1 MKQINAANRMPK
13 GIFITIMSIISIC
26 NIYAKNED
34 TPNLD
39 FSFGNFSNWE
49 RYYAYFGPINFDDVN
64 SSNVYSNQHRQDYYN
79 TPVPESDQVWT
90 LKNGDGDSW
99 RYSSRNDGSY
109 VEMHGDFSI
118 VRTRV
123 KDQNMNK
130 ANCNCVLM
138 TLPPDF
144 NSAAII
150 GCPKDEENLY
160 NYSRPNLWKERA
172 VADKLT
178 YRFRVTPK
186 STLLKLCYASVLFE
200 PRNDRA
206 AHFGDEH
213 PLMCLSVTA
222 NNGTQTRVLPC
233 GEYCGNASSN
243 DGTLRNIKYGVKD
256 PECPNQENCQYTT
269 YSSNNL
275 TYKQWTTNIYDLR
288 DFIGYEIVIEG
299 YVHDCLLELYV
310 CNNCGTC
317 YPYYDGVTT
326 NANGITKIR
335 SCSYCGRTN
344 QTATKHVMA
353 GGHWSYGYLT
363 GETMELRIDVDNCP
377 DQDKV
382 KITVPGGFGKG
393 NYYWHTSD
401 GVTLVDVN
409 GSGVPYDDSVAYVNR
424 AEIQDVDYICTIKG
438 SNEECSDIS
447 IATRIAKEPIVMDF
461 IPSNACFNN
470 VIFTDKTHITE
481 ILQDGEMIEP
491 DTITSWTWTYTDNH
505 GISGTLTS
513 YTKEDVEANPTLKN
527 PEGTFEWTTANQG
540 KYKMTLTVT
549 TAKGCTMSYEKDFK
563 VQPHPTLQLDGITN
577 ICEGETSVLQV
588 TNYNAPNNR
597 YVWKKC
603 TSINN
608 NDECIGESIVQDS
621 IESTNSAFFSI
632 LGNEGNVGTYRVEI
646 IREEDL
652 MEGNVK
658 IGSTQCTYHKNFVVS
673 TKPVPSINFT
683 EYSLNGNQ
691 KYKDICKGE
700 TTNLII
706 EEINTHI
713 LTENDITWSNTEKGF
728 GIGVGPTDTTL
739 YIVTANGN
747 GCRTMDSIWVNVKPL
762 PKLNIEGPS
771 ALCQN
776 GSATWE
782 AQGLTSATEKQ
793 SYEWSQGSTQLGKS
807 ESITVSNTQTGFYT
821 YTLKGTNDL
830 GCTDSTQK
838 QLIVRANPEPNVP
851 TVAPICEGQNVVIN
865 VYNVDS
871 CQWNDGPMLKVPSE
885 SSVSEV
891 PQSSS
896 YKLTSYIYYTDTF
909 CVNVRNIPLTIN
921 KNPEIKI
928 EGDSGVCKGFPITL
942 VASDTAT
949 YPNGKPAEN
958 SYAYSWNDANTTKQA
973 TLTTTPVAST
983 SYTITMSNGTC
994 SVSAT
999 RPVEVYNKP
1008 EFVVT
1013 PLKARVCPGERDT
1026 FIAEE
1031 GLVDYKWFIIE
1042 NNNDTTF
1049 LVPSQGMPKNQLD
1062 LIINKD
1068 IKVYARGTDA
1078 NGCTNDEY
1086 AQVTVKAKPVL
1097 GEIGND
1103 HVCEGSQ
1110 ITIAPTGADQGT
1122 YWWTYQ
1128 YKDSLQIDTVKGL
1141 EGDALIHAPNCN
1153 GCGQVTYY
1161 VHGTKDGCEAD
1172 TFKTV
1177 TINPQPKVIITGD
1190 SICKGEQTTLTASCS
1205 ININSWSWTGMNK
1218 TGNSI
1223 TVSPITNQTYYVV
1236 ATAAA
1241 GGCPGNAEFT
1251 VVVYDRPTITIEG
1264 GNAICAGKET
1274 SLSASGASK
1283 YTWTLDKASIDTTY
1297 GGEENSTIMAKL
1309 AETTLFTV
1317 AGYNEHNCYAI
1328 KTKAVLVNPYPEI
1341 RTDAKPI
1348 CQGDRVDISASG
1360 AATYKWYSATGG
1372 HSQDSIGVGTRH
1384 TKEVADNAT
1393 NYTVYVIGTENN
1405 CSTEKKIEIDIKP
1418 KPEIEITGKHIYCQ
1432 GETIELTASFDDDS
1446 LYQWSNGDTEKTLQ
1460 TAANSSITELKM
1472 IGTDKYGCSNEV
1484 SYPINVIALPAVS
1497 IRVPA
1502 STDICIG
1509 DSVELTAE
1517 NAGTYQWYTTS
1528 LSNENK
1534 YVGDETCPTGACNT
1548 IKPVINA
1555 TTKFIAEGIQETTK
1569 EYTNGTETA
1578 RCKASAEITI
1588 TARPK
1593 PVVTLADVNPV
1604 CINTSTNLTASNTEA
1619 SAIIDSWEW
1628 YKNDNL
1634 ITGEDKSYINTGN
1647 LSDNITTFK
1656 AVAVSNY
1663 GCRGY
1668 QEKNVTIYPLHTVEI
1683 DGNNYVC
1690 ENKTIQLTAT
1700 VRNADGNDVTS
1711 NARIFTWVPQGGSN
1725 AVTPEMTLAN
1735 TTIFE
1740 LTVTDPNGCQIQAT
1754 PKNVNW
1760 IPLPRI
1766 RIEQNPED
1774 VCAGR
1779 NEVTLTA
1786 SPTNKEA
1793 NGMNADGWKWLRDN
1807 NATAESTIANNITLS
1822 NLTGTTTFK
1831 VTGTD
1836 TFGCVSEP
1844 EIHVIEINDA
1854 PDLTITG
1861 VKNAC
1866 LNDFIELSV
1875 SSSKNADI
1883 YWIDTE
1889 CGNNGNQ
1896 KATDIRR
1903 VKLEVEKAYK
1913 FKASITVDGCTTID
1927 SLIVNVHPNP
1937 SVTVASKNG
1946 KDYVCRGGSLE
1957 LAATATPANVTYSWN
1972 MSSSQ
1977 TNEAMVWPTSNPT
1990 QCIVTVTD
1998 GNSCTATDFI
2008 NVRIVE
2014 NPILYINEK
2023 TAGDTTIC
2031 KGQNLTLT
2039 ATGLET
2045 GNTNYTWTPN
2055 GTGASF
2061 QTESIQT
2068 EKIYTVEGTDNNGC
2082 KGSAKY
2088 TIKTKPYPTFDAPN
2102 VTSCPGDIS
2111 TVKATANGDVNADYY
2126 TWTWTDGNNQTA
2138 HATGSNYSEILEHTR
2153 TYSVTAT
2160 KNGCTTDAKVVT
2172 ATVHTRPT
2180 ASISAT
2186 DHVVTDGKIIMCYK
2200 ESDKLTAAG
2209 SGNYNYAWLNGN
2221 GLTSDGA
2228 IANIT
2233 PTSVGTHEYNVT
2245 ITDNITR
2252 CTNTEKITA
2261 VVNEI
2266 PNVILDGSKSI
2277 CYNDEAT
2284 VTATGA
2290 ESYVWTIGNNTVT
2303 QQDDHQY
2310 VGRLKETTTFSV
2322 VGASAN
2328 GCNSLPTPYK
2338 VEVKD
2343 RLNIDWGTPTVCEGE
2358 DKTITVS
2365 NATSIK
2371 WKTDNETTGSTRTL
2385 ENIHAT
2391 NDVYAEYPITAYYNG
2406 CSIDTIIR
2414 IQVNSKPVIT
2424 FDASNAGTAT
2434 GNLNESKICINDKI
2448 ELHASASESTIKW
2461 NTGSVEPTGVKESPI
2476 TTSTYTATA
2485 TNGTTGCQSTASYK
2499 IIVNP
2504 RPVIKINNELA
2515 GESRKCE
2522 DDPISLVATGLNAT
2536 TGYTWSKSDNKE
2548 DYTPLTPTTSNT
2560 YSTTATRNVYYK
2572 VTGTDENGCSA
2583 NATYDIIVN
2592 KKPNIAPQFSEVCAG
2607 ANNTISLNERTPNTQ
2622 YSWSWAN
2629 ASNPTQHIG
2638 SLSNATSVTHNFS
2651 ENRIYTINAKSNANC
2666 LAETTFTIPV
2676 KPLPRFTVTPDQTI
2690 CHGRSV
2696 TLEAEP
2702 IGQASYSYEWKKKD
2716 VILNANGSRSITDST
2731 ETTTLYTVNVTDGNG
2746 CSKDASVTVTVNP
2759 LPNVNIIQEG
2769 AACVGNTVKLKP
2781 TIINESTSDNYTFTW
2796 YDQPETNGQR
2806 PSIGTNDY
2814 SMEITYSTAPTT
2826 TLYLTAV
2833 NKATQCPKEITKS
2846 INKTNKPEIEALGDL
2861 VRCNNNIEGT
2871 IRLSGAEQYKWTSEG
2886 DKEGS
2891 SLTEVL
2897 TENKTYSIHAT
2908 SGACYTDT
2916 TIPVIVNPLPTV
2928 AIKGDKGNYNDTTIC
2943 LHSNATLT
2951 AETNSQNPT
2960 YSWNTNEETQNIK
2973 VTAETKNAQTYT
2985 VTVTDESTHCKNKGS
3000 FVVNVHPQSNV
3011 QIEGLSEICTNDKIV
3026 LTANAN
3032 YQSYQWA
3039 YINAVSDTT
3048 SIANGNG
3055 KSLTYDLNDT
3065 TTFILNVVDQNGC
3078 KNNASKIVNAK
3089 PLPFIAYNTPIVC
3102 LGKKPVIS
3110 VDRSRSVADYYEW
3123 PDNSQ
3128 NNTSW
3133 TSPDALTNEREFTFK
3148 AYLNGC
3154 PSKDSTIKIAP
3165 KALPN
3170 IVLKD
3175 SVGNTLEN
3183 NGNSEVCLNNN
3194 KFVIEAEDNKTNTTK
3209 WSWNIDQNEGNRR
3222 EVHPTV
3228 QTTYQITAEND
3239 NHCTSSTS
3247 YTVKVNTPTPIIIT
3261 GVNKICENGS
3271 TTLTAEGGSSYSW
3284 SFTPSIDAS
3293 NLIYSADASSVTINN
3308 CKETF
3313 VATVKGKDNKSCS
3326 SESEGYT
3333 VIVNKNPTLTITP
3346 GLDGRKV
3353 CVQSPLKLSATGGTN
3368 VSIQWEN
3375 GEAGHLD
3382 YTYIPT
3388 ESEIGS
3394 KKIKVTGTSTDNCT
3408 TVDSIYV
3415 TVNAL
3420 PVINITG
3427 ADICQGKD
3435 TTLTAGSNE
3444 TVTFHWLGYNEQENP
3459 ITVNKQ
3465 GRYTVEATNNNG
3477 CKNTASYDVTAY
3489 SLPSVSIVRRGI
3501 DFTDDKTV
3509 CEGSTLQLEAI
3520 GSGST
3525 YEWYNGN
3532 TRLNST
3538 GDSGQFI
3545 SPIITNDQIFTVIAK
3560 ESHRTGATILTC
3572 QSTET
3577 YEAKKA
3583 IVPSFTI
3590 TADNVCKGKSSRA
3603 TITNPNA
3610 SGITYVWS
3618 WNDDTQN
3625 GGTYHE
3631 EPSLNERTEYTVVG
3645 TLGHCTATKTGYAD
3659 IWNLPSLSIISTNP
3673 VGTEMCLTGSETKEL
3688 SVTATAT
3695 NGNGTITDISWS
3707 SNRDARSIGTPQNVP
3722 TGSSSSST
3730 VVISPTQ
3737 TGKRTY
3743 TVSAQDNNQ
3752 CKNSANIEINVND
3765 IPSITILGDRNVCP
3779 NTTASLTVQG
3789 TYSVKWYKN
3798 DGITPIKEINDG
3810 SAFTPTITKDTSF
3823 VVEIN
3828 DGTCSNKQSVDI
3840 TTKKT
3845 PTIQFKGESSVCIG
3859 STAEITLV
3867 GNSGGKNY
3875 LKQENGA
3882 YSTTSQTSL
3891 SLTPKVIG
3899 ETTYNIR
3906 LVSAEGCETD
3916 TSIKITAK
3924 ALPEIKINNQKNGSS
3939 EICFKDPT
3947 TLTASGAGDNGS
3959 YVWNNRTTSSEN
3971 EVVPLTTTTYYVVGT
3986 NATTQCK
3993 DTAWHTVNV
4002 KDLPKVEIAS
4012 KEKVC
4017 VDSTVTLSIKDYK
4030 SEYTYTWSNESWAN
4044 DKTGE
4049 SVTATIANGANK
4061 FVVICDDNSSLHC
4074 KGKAEKTITSKPN
4087 PEIEITGNNQVC
4099 QNDYVTL
4106 TASSSL
4112 PSSTYLWEEGNDS
4125 ISVLSSITQKVDKAH
4140 TYHVTVEKNGCT
4152 KTESVT
4158 TRFFNLP
4165 DVKADITNDV
4175 NDDNVICVKSQAE
4188 LSATVTSGTA
4198 PYTYLWK
4205 SNYIDSENKDK
4216 KNPITMEL
4224 TNANVSY
4231 DFIVEVT
4238 DDKLCKGVDTVT
4250 VSIRPNPTIRI
4261 NGDLNACD
4269 GQEAT
4274 IWASG
4279 AGANGT
4285 YKWSTN
4291 DITDTIHPVITADAT
4306 FTVTGTDNYLCKG
4319 TSKEYTIYKKPNPTL
4334 YFSGKREVCFNSSTA
4349 ITVSGAGADGNN
4361 YTWTNKSG
4369 DSAFEETNGTFQP
4382 LSPTTT
4388 SEYNIHAT
4396 MNGCSTDSVITI
4408 TVNELPEIKI
4418 IGVKDNTTY
4427 NNGVAYICIDESIQL
4442 QESQN
4447 DDWNYLW
4454 STNKT
4459 DNSIEVAPSASTTY
4473 SLRVTDKHT
4482 QCSTTDSFTVNVK
4495 ERPIV
4500 DLITSP
4506 AICKGDK
4513 VHIEAQAKNG
4523 YPTPNKYSWNGGS
4536 EEEDK
4541 IFEETLS
4548 DPSKVYQLTTQYT
4561 EDGITCTYT
4570 TETTIETK
4578 AKPDFSLSGTEDICT
4593 DDLITLEARAKDG
4606 TSVDYY
4612 LWPDNNENTLTR
4624 WSTGT
4629 SNLTGQSSV
4638 TYTVKGTNKYASGS
4652 EVLNCTHE
4660 ESVDITIHPRPELEI
4675 DGPAFICKNAS
4686 SELTVRDT
4694 AGNTIA
4700 NDDFRWST
4708 GETGTTITV
4717 PAPNETVTYS
4727 VTATLKYNDTEG
4739 CDATASFMIYG
4750 KDNPSFDIIGKR
4762 SYCDGTNASL
4772 SIAGTT
4778 NIKTIQWFDVVG
4790 TDSTL
4795 ISSGTSISPKVE
4807 RDMIIAVRVINT
4819 DDCVAE
4825 KSIPIT
4831 WIANPTLQIDR
4842 PDKVC
4847 EGATANIIAS
4857 GANSWSWD
4865 HTSKTVS
4872 TLNEIIN
4879 TSTVFTVHGTT
4890 NGCTTDST
4898 FTIGTY
4904 AMPEISITADKP
4916 IQNKQTEICYK
4927 ESITLTATGAE
4938 TYIWENMADGNNAT
4952 ITKSPSNDITYI
4964 VEGTDVNGCKNKES
4978 IKVVVN
4984 SLPEFTVP
4992 AITKVCEN
5000 LTTTIKASNQSLSYN
5015 WGDGYGTKNYEYT
5028 TPAVTDDVTYTVTA
5042 KNSKGCVSDPV
5053 SYQLI
5058 KKHNPDLV
5066 ISGENKICY
5075 NTSTTLSVSDNADQ
5089 FSSYQ
5094 TTYVW
5099 ENNNSNIGS
5108 TFTTKEITKK
5118 TTISVKGTKEGC
5130 STTKTWEIDTFNLPN
5145 ILINN
5150 GDEYAITCSNNSV
5163 TLEASNGVSYK
5174 WDNKPGESDN
5184 TYSVRPTVD
5193 GEVHTLWGKD
5203 RNGCVNTDDIKV
5215 NIQYR
5220 PNFRITGNNRVC
5232 NGSNVVLKV
5241 TPNDPNSNYK
5251 YRWTDKFGERIGK
5264 GAGTNKHAIRITSDT
5279 TVYVTATDQ
5288 TGLPCDTTIAFE
5300 IKVKNKPTITP
5311 VKVTDKVCKMGYATI
5326 VVGGDA
5332 DSYQWKYGS
5341 SIVSETNR
5349 LYHVINNDNNRFIVT
5364 ATKDGCTENDT
5375 FDVIGVPI
5383 PKVTL
5388 GNATICYGDKVELK
5402 ANEGLDSYQWD
5413 NITAQTAIVTSE
5425 MTNSLEVDPKI
5436 TTQYRVIGGQII
5448 DTDGNQCKDTAIAT
5462 VTVNPLPQI
5471 VLNNDKNACEEG
5483 TVEISTTDKSL
5494 VYSWENHGESY
5505 ESLFSHE
5512 YTMGN
5517 YPESSEFVIYA
5528 KTQEGC
5534 IDSST
5539 VSINTKPKPTL
5550 DIVFDS
5556 AVCYG
5561 KTATMSGLNPLVRY
5575 TWKSDEETLSTSSSY
5590 TTPTITDAVVNF
5602 NVTGIMDGC
5611 STDSLFSIKTRD
5623 LPTIKIEGSPSI
5635 TICRDNT
5642 IDLNVENPT
5651 KGWSYKWDNN
5661 AYTINDTIYHVYPI
5675 KETTY
5680 KLFGKD
5686 TFGCENKDEI
5696 IVSLQERPTFHIVGV
5711 EEICVNGE
5719 ATLQAD
5725 NDNLRYVWLN
5735 SKNDTIG
5742 KTVGNEALSIK
5753 ITQDTTLTVHGYT
5766 NDNLAC
5772 EESATHSIK
5781 ANSYPVISVVKAD
5794 KAVCYNTQAYIEVKT
5809 DIDATFLWDN
5819 NKTERYIQEIITKNK
5834 TKFHVKAI
5842 STDETHCTSDTTI
5855 TVNMYKLPVI
5865 ITKDT
5870 VICYGDTA
5878 RLLATSKSKDV
5889 TFRWYDA
5896 SENGEYFTTPTL
5908 TSPTTYTV
5916 KGTDKNGCVGE
5927 NKAIVSINSLPQFKL
5942 SSNSPI
5948 CRGDE
5953 VTIQADDNTLS
5964 YVWEDN
5970 KDGDYTSNSEYKHA
5984 VGQDTTFIVWA
5995 KDNNKCQSKKE
6006 ISVKVKEFPVLSLRM
6021 DIDTVCYGE
6030 SRTIYVTGANNGYV
6044 WSDGSTNNYLKLD
6057 NVTEKTEIYVEGTTN
6072 NCTSRID
6079 TAIKVWALPT
6089 IKIEDV
6095 SPICLYQS
6103 TELTATGGA
6112 SGNYKWSTGET
6123 TDRITVTPSK
6133 SGITTYSVNG
6143 TDIHGCKGND
6153 EIDVTVRALPKV
6165 SINGEEYIC
6174 RGQEVSL
6181 KTGFISKAT
6190 YEWHTN
6196 GEVIEGANTRILKTT
6211 IEDDAQTFWVVV
6223 KDAYSCVD
6231 SASYEVKAK
6240 DYPILSHK
6248 TNTGRDSVCYDGTI
6262 LIYVSGAE
6270 SYKWEDGSE
6279 DNSFAATLTKPTT
6292 FHVEG
6297 TTNGCTTPYTIT
6309 IDTLQLPI
6317 FTITAKDA
6325 ICLNDSVEL
6334 IAGGNLVEGRI
6345 GTLDYKWRHNG
6356 ETTPSITESPLTTK
6370 TYNVTGTDEY
6380 GCKSIAEHTVTVNQ
6394 LPTDLKINGQNAICK
6409 NEEVTLTASS
6419 ATAVR
6424 YDWITDENGSDT
6436 IWYDTDEIKAV
6447 IESDTTFFV
6456 VATDHN
6462 ACQFTT
6468 KYDVTKIDHPT
6479 LDYTYKEEVC
6489 YGSKSTISVKGAT
6502 SYVWD
6507 NDNSTKNYRTDVIT
6521 QDTVFTVVGT
6531 SNGCKTT
6538 LDLPIKVL
6546 SLPTISIE
6554 TFNADDNT
6562 SSSEI
6567 CKGQGRI
6574 KLNAKGGIS
6583 GKYTWSTKEK
6593 KDHIIV
6599 SPSNTTVYS
6608 VVGEDKYGCQ
6618 NSADTVI
6625 TVHPL
6630 PIVTIEGINES
6641 CEKDTFELVA
6651 KSTDDFEITKYEW
6664 TGYDDFKDKDTLK
6677 AYVTSN
6683 QTFYVKVTDKH
6694 NCYNSASHNVD
6705 SKAYPKLILD
6715 APSYVCYGN
6724 SAIVSVKGASTYKW
6738 VSDKEIT
6745 QRSFVDV
6752 PEKDTTYIVQGTT
6765 NGCTS
6770 TDSISVNVKELPEI
6784 KIESENNISSICLND
6799 SIILKGQGGISY
6811 TWNTGATNNQI
6822 VVHPLVDT
6830 KYTVTGKDNF
6840 GCTNNAE
6847 FTVRINALPNFE
6859 IKGQELVCEGD
6870 VDTLWIEGDPA
6881 TYTWV
6886 SHADVITDTLKHAID
6901 KDQLFKVK
6909 AVNENNCISFQTK
6922 TVKMKKYPT
6931 ININAPTAV
6940 CDGTTA
6946 TLTATG
6952 AATYKWDDDRTD
6964 NSITDT
6970 ITETKT
6976 YTVYGTTNGCT
6987 SQASTTVKKW
6997 DLPNVQI
7004 SGANDEICFGQTTY
7018 MQASGAT
7025 SYIWSNGSTQTG
7037 ISVSPTTTTEYYLI
7051 GKSANNCESRDTFT
7065 ITVNPLPVVTIQGNA
7080 AICEGK
7086 STELIAQ
7093 GAKTYVWSPTT
7104 ETTDTIRPI
7113 ISSTQIFT
7121 VIGTDEN
7128 GCSSSATKQIKK
7140 KDNPKLTYNA
7150 PSTICK
7156 GKMTSIIVL
7165 GANGYKWETG
7175 ETGNTINVI
7184 PDEPTTYKVI
7194 GNTDGCLD
7202 SLFISINIWELPD
7215 VSISGTDKICINQ
7228 PVTLTAQGAN
7238 SYIWSTGLQTDVLT
7252 TTPLS
7257 TTTYSVTGTDVNG
7270 CENTVKH
7277 TVTVNPLPDFNI
7289 EGDNAVCEGMQANLT
7304 AVSNTGES
7312 YDYIWTWSENGESRS
7327 INDNTVSADIYKNT
7341 TFTVEAKDQNL
7352 CTNSITKTIYSKA
7365 YPTISFAAPTDV
7377 CQGEGINITAF
7388 GANEYEWSTG
7398 STTSQMSDIQQTAGI
7413 VTYNVKGTT
7422 NDCSTDASISVNI
7435 KERPQ
7440 VFIDG
7445 ETVICSGESVSLKA
7459 YGAKYYEWSNGISQE
7474 SIEAFPTIDAKYTV
7488 KGTNEIGCSDTTSII
7503 VTVNQKPAFDIISD
7517 DEICVDHDL
7526 TMIASGDAKTYY
7538 WGYGDKNYDDNISFN
7553 NSEVIVPISRP
7564 TYIFVKGVDNNGC
7577 VNEKFK
7583 QIKTIAPPSIFY
7595 TGETDVCLG
7604 SNVHLVAQ
7612 GGDSYI
7618 WTLNNKNIAGSTL
7631 TFEPKGNTSLSLTG
7645 TLGMCTST
7653 INIEVTT
7660 KDVPELEII
7669 GKTSICKGES
7679 TTLMASGA
7687 ASYIWNNGETSR
7699 SITNILKNSTTFTVV
7714 GTGYNGCSS
7723 VKSTTVKVNP
7733 LPNVRLHLDY
7743 KKGCPEVGT
7752 DIKLSA
7758 TGAENYIWHCT
7769 PKDNQIEKMQG
7780 KNVEATIFDDI
7791 SISVI
7796 GTDDIGCTGFDTIQ
7810 IKAEEFKPTL
7820 YQVTPRVIEDK
7831 NPVISMDGQYPET
7844 SNWSWDPGDG
7854 SQEIYGRNVVYRYP
7868 ETYGDSFLVK
7878 VAAVDKDGCTYRGE
7892 TTVYVWKDFWAPNA
7906 FTPNGDDLNSTF
7918 RFVGTEFITSMHF
7931 IIYNRLGTIV
7941 FEGNSK
7947 LDEWDGYDLN
7957 GNKCPEGVYGYV
7969 VTYKSDFLSIHKSG
7983 EKKGS
7988 VTLIR

>member
-1 MKQINAANRMPK
+1 MKQINAANRIPK

-49 RYYAYFGPINFDDVN
+49 RYYAYFGPIDFADFN
-64 SSNVYSNQHRQDYYN
+64 SSNVYANQIYKSKID
-79 TPVPESDQVWT
+79 ESEQVWT
-90 LKNGDGDSW
+90 LKNGDGDSQMW
-99 RYSSRNDGSY
+99 ESRTGYGRHEVHGTFSVVRARGNDES
-109 VEMHGDFSI
+109 M
-118 VRTRV
+118 RNCTRAL
-123 KDQNMNK
+123 KN
-130 ANCNCVLM
+130 
-138 TLPPDF
+138 LPDDF

-150 GCPKDEENLY
+150 GWPGGKEGDTEILY
-160 NYSRPNLWKERA
+160 DYNSSNGWKRRA
-172 VADKLT
+172 MAEKLL
-178 YRFRVTPK
+178 YRFRVTEK
-186 STLLKLCYASVLFE
+186 STLLKVCYASVLFE
-200 PRNDRA
+200 PNTFA
-206 AHFGDEH
+206 GAHFGDEH
-213 PLMCLSVTA
+213 PIMCLNVTA

-243 DGTLRNIKYGVKD
+243 DNTLVSLKK
-256 PECPNQENCQYTT
+256 TT
-269 YSSNNL
+269 DGGCYNTADNNNL
-275 TYKQWTTNIYDLR
+275 TYKPWTTNIYDLR
-288 DFIGYEIVIEG
+288 DFIGYEVIIEG
-299 YVHDCLLELYV
+299 YIHDCLLENYV
-310 CNNCGTC
+310 CNNCGYC
-317 YPYYDGVTT
+317 HPYSSDIRTGSNGVMQV
-326 NANGITKIR
+326 R
-335 SCSYCGRTN
+335 CRHCRTWRD
-344 QTATKHVMA
+344 ATKRVMA
-353 GGHWSYGYLT
+353 GGHVSYGYLT

-377 DQDKV
+377 ERNRV
-382 KITVPGGFGKG
+382 KITVPEGFGEG

-401 GVTLVDVN
+401 GVTLLDEN
-409 GSGVPYDDSVAYVNR
+409 RQPYTNHVAYVNR

-513 YTKEDVEANPTLKN
+513 YTKEEVEANPTLKN

-632 LGNEGNVGTYRVEI
+632 LGNEANKGTYRVEI

-838 QLIVRANPEPNVP
+838 QLIVRANPTP
-851 TVAPICEGQNVVIN
+851 TVPAVSPICEGQNVVIN
-865 VYNVDS
+865 VYNADS

-885 SSVSEV
+885 SSISEV

-896 YKLTSYIYYTDTF
+896 YKLTSYVYYTDTF
-909 CVNVRNIPLTIN
+909 CTDTRDIALTIY

-928 EGDSGVCKGFPITL
+928 EGDSGICKGFPIELT
-942 VASDTAT
+942 ASDTADYQGNERPT
-949 YPNGKPAEN
+949 KWEYQ
-958 SYAYSWNDANTTKQA
+958 WNDVSRTTTA
-973 TLTTTPVAST
+973 TLNTTPVAST
-983 SYTITMSNGTC
+983 SYTVTITTTTNNHQC
-994 SVSAT
+994 STSSTQSVD
-999 RPVEVYNKP
+999 VYNKP
-1008 EFVVT
+1008 VFAVT
-1013 PLKARVCPGERDT
+1013 PLKARVCPNEKDT
-1026 FIAEE
+1026 FIAEDRSDLKSYRWYTLRNN
-1031 GLVDYKWFIIE
+1031 GNKLDTIYIMPSAGMPYNKLDMIITQ
-1042 NNNDTTF
+1042 DTT
-1049 LVPSQGMPKNQLD
+1049 
-1062 LIINKD
+1062 
-1068 IKVYARGTDA
+1068 VYAEVTDE
-1078 NGCTNDEY
+1078 NGCTND
-1086 AQVTVKAKPVL
+1086 AFTKVTVKPTPKLDQV
-1097 GEIGND
+1097 GND
-1103 HVCEGSQ
+1103 HVCEGST
-1110 ITIAPTGADQGT
+1110 ITIAPKGADQGT

-1128 YKDSLQIDTVKGL
+1128 YKDSVRIDTVTGL
-1141 EGDALIHAPNCN
+1141 EGDALIHAPDCD
-1153 GCGQVTYY
+1153 GCGQVTYI
-1161 VHGTKDGCEAD
+1161 VHGTKDGCAGENARP
-1172 TFKTV
+1172 V
-1177 TINPQPKVIITGD
+1177 TINAQPKIEITGKD
-1190 SICKGEQTTLTASCS
+1190 TICKGETTILTARS
-1205 ININSWSWTGMNK
+1205 IDNNVTIASWSWTGMNRPHDD
-1218 TGNSI
+1218 I
-1223 TVSPITNQTYYVV
+1223 TVSPITEQTYYVV
-1236 ATAAA
+1236 ATATD
-1241 GGCPGNAEFT
+1241 GGCPGNASIT
-1251 VVVYDRPTITIEG
+1251 VIVNDKPIITIDEG
-1264 GNAICAGKET
+1264 DPICSGEVAQLTANGAKSYVWNISPNNAYSTIEYDGIGNATIKARLDSIALFSVSGTSEAGC
-1274 SLSASGASK
+1274 L
-1283 YTWTLDKASIDTTY
+1283 
-1297 GGEENSTIMAKL
+1297 
-1309 AETTLFTV
+1309 
-1317 AGYNEHNCYAI
+1317 GY
-1328 KTKAVLVNPYPEI
+1328 KTKSVLVYPMPEI
-1341 RTDAKPI
+1341 QTDAKAI
-1348 CQGDRVDISASG
+1348 CKGDKVDIYASG
-1360 AATYKWYSATGG
+1360 AATYEWWTNIDPAGNGQGTQLNVGSHHTNTNIDASAT
-1372 HSQDSIGVGTRH
+1372 S
-1384 TKEVADNAT
+1384 
-1393 NYTVYVIGTENN
+1393 YTVYVIGKENG
-1405 CSTEKKIEIDIKP
+1405 CKKAEKVEILINQLP
-1418 KPEIEITGKHIYCQ
+1418 TIGISGKHIYCQ
-1432 GETIELTASFDDDS
+1432 GDPIELTASGGTT
-1446 LYQWSNGDTEKTLQ
+1446 YQWSNGDEGEKLQ
-1460 TAANSSITELKM
+1460 TIANSTITQLKVT
-1472 IGTDKYGCSNEV
+1472 GTDENGCKNDST
-1484 SYPINVIALPAVS
+1484 YAIDVIDLPNVS
-1497 IRVPA
+1497 IIAPA
-1502 STDICIG
+1502 STDICVG
-1509 DSVELTAE
+1509 DSILLTAQNADNYQWFTDNE
-1517 NAGTYQWYTTS
+1517 DTQYAGT
-1528 LSNENK
+1528 
-1534 YVGDETCPTGACNT
+1534 CINT
-1548 IKPVINA
+1548 NCASIKPQITENI
-1555 TTKFIAEGIQETTK
+1555 KFIVSGIQK
-1569 EYTNGTETA
+1569 TEKTYNNRVEDA
-1578 RCKASAEITI
+1578 LCKASAEISI
-1588 TARPK
+1588 MARPK
-1593 PVVTLADVNPV
+1593 PNVEIDPVNNICV
-1604 CINTSTNLTASNTEA
+1604 NTSTNLTASNKETH
-1619 SAIIDSWEW
+1619 AIIESWAW
-1628 YKNDNL
+1628 YKGDDNTQS
-1634 ITGEDKSYINTGN
+1634 IDNKSYISTGN
-1647 LSDNITTFK
+1647 LTEETIFK
-1656 AVAVSNY
+1656 VYATSNY
-1663 GCRGY
+1663 NCIGSD
-1668 QEKNVTIYPLHTVEI
+1668 TITVKTHPQHTIEI
-1683 DGNNYVC
+1683 NGGSFVC
-1690 ENKTIQLTAT
+1690 EDKTIILNAV
-1700 VRNADGNDVTS
+1700 VRDADNVDKTS
-1711 NARIFTWVPQGGSN
+1711 QTTNFTWSPQGGTTATTN
-1725 AVTPEMTLAN
+1725 AMSLAG
-1735 TTIFE
+1735 TTNFE
-1740 LTVTDPNGCQIQAT
+1740 LSALDPNGCQIKAE
-1754 PKNVNW
+1754 PKTVEW
-1760 IPLPRI
+1760 IPLPKVTI
-1766 RIEQNPED
+1766 SHTPNDI
-1774 VCAGR
+1774 CAGK
-1779 NEVTLTA
+1779 NNVTLTA
-1786 SPTNKEA
+1786 TSNKGNEA
-1793 NGMNADGWKWLRDN
+1793 MEPDQWIWLDGGNNHVKDQNGNDVSINQVNVKDLTSS
-1807 NATAESTIANNITLS
+1807 ATY
-1822 NLTGTTTFK
+1822 K
-1831 VTGTD
+1831 VKGTD
-1836 TFGCVSEP
+1836 TFGCVSNQ
-1844 EIHVIEINDA
+1844 EIHVIEVNDA

-1861 VKNAC
+1861 VKKAC
-1866 LNDFIELSV
+1866 LNSTIELSV
-1875 SSSKNADI
+1875 SSSKNDPI

-1896 KATDIRR
+1896 IANDIRR
-1903 VKLEVEKAYK
+1903 VKLTRTGDYK
-1913 FKASITVDGCTTID
+1913 FKASITTNGCETID
-1927 SLIVNVHPNP
+1927 SLVVTVYPNP
-1937 SVTVASKNG
+1937 TVELTSDNNKN
-1946 KDYVCRGGSLE
+1946 YVCAGGSLP
-1957 LAATATPANVTYSWN
+1957 LTA
-1972 MSSSQ
+1972 SSQ
-1977 TNEAMVWPTSNPT
+1977 TNKYSWNISSSTSNKVSVKPT
-1990 QCIVTVTD
+1990 TNPTTCIVTVTD
-1998 GNSCTATDFI
+1998 DNQCTGSDTFDVSI
-2008 NVRIVE
+2008 KE
-2014 NPILYINEK
+2014 NPILYINGH
-2023 TAGDTTIC
+2023 TVGDTTVC
-2031 KGQNLTLT
+2031 EGKPVSLT
-2039 ATGLET
+2039 ATGLENNNNDYTWSSLKDNTENAGIAT
-2045 GNTNYTWTPN
+2045 GNIYN
-2055 GTGASF
+2055 AD
-2061 QTESIQT
+2061 TETSSEI
-2068 EKIYTVEGTDNNGC
+2068 KYKVEGTDLFGC
-2082 KGSAKY
+2082 SGTAQF
-2088 TIKTKPYPTFDAPN
+2088 TVKTKPYPTVVANDT
-2102 VTSCPGDIS
+2102 TSCPGDIS
-2111 TVKATANGDVNADYY
+2111 TVKATGNADYY
-2126 TWTWTDGNNQTA
+2126 TWTWIGNDGQSATS
-2138 HATGSNYSEILEHTR
+2138 TGSNYSEILETSR
-2153 TYSVTAT
+2153 QYKVTGT
-2160 KNGCTTDAKVVT
+2160 KNGCTTDTIIVN

-2180 ASISAT
+2180 TTITSLNNPNESPI
-2186 DHVVTDGKIIMCYK
+2186 VMCYK
-2200 ESDKLTAAG
+2200 ESDVLTANNDQHAD
-2209 SGNYNYAWLNGN
+2209 YNYEWTIGN
-2221 GLTSDGA
+2221 GLTA
-2228 IANIT
+2228 TNNVANIT
-2233 PTSVGTHEYNVT
+2233 PTSVGTHKYTVK
-2245 ITDNITR
+2245 ITDSNTH
-2252 CTNTEKITA
+2252 CTNIDSIK
-2261 VVNEI
+2261 VQVNDI
-2266 PNVILDGSKSI
+2266 PNVTLSGDKSI
-2277 CYNDEAT
+2277 CYNSTAKITASGADTYTWKIGDNDET
-2284 VTATGA
+2284 Q
-2290 ESYVWTIGNNTVT
+2290 GNGE
-2303 QQDDHQY
+2303 QY
-2310 VGRLKETTTFSV
+2310 QKNLTETTTFSV
-2322 VGASAN
+2322 IGTRN
-2328 GCNSLPTPYK
+2328 GCNSDPTPYT
-2338 VEVKD
+2338 VTVKD
-2343 RLNIDWGTPTVCEGE
+2343 QLNPSWGNLAVCEGGNLSV
-2358 DKTITVS
+2358 TIS
-2365 NATSIK
+2365 NVTSIL
-2371 WKTDNETTGSTRTL
+2371 WKNGNITTGSSRTL
-2385 ENIHAT
+2385 TNIT
-2391 NDVYAEYPITAYYNG
+2391 GSTTEEGVVYAKYPITVYYNG
-2406 CSIDTIIR
+2406 CSKDTTIK
-2414 IQVNSKPVIT
+2414 IQVNSNPDIT
-2424 FDASNAGTAT
+2424 FNAIGGRET
-2434 GNLNESKICINDKI
+2434 GNLNERQICINDNI
-2448 ELHASASESTIKW
+2448 SLEASANNSTIKW
-2461 NTGSVEPTGVKESPI
+2461 NTGVTNIKPI
-2476 TTSTYTATA
+2476 STSTYTVTA
-2485 TNGTTGCQSTASYK
+2485 TNTTTGCLATGSFK
-2499 IIVNP
+2499 VIVNP
-2504 RPVIKINNELA
+2504 RPVIKINDVTE
-2515 GESRKCE
+2515 GKESKCK
-2522 DDPISLVATGLNAT
+2522 DAPINLIASGLSSGN
-2536 TGYTWSKSDNKE
+2536 YHWKNSSDG
-2548 DYTPLTPTTSNT
+2548 NT
-2560 YSTTATRNVYYK
+2560 YTEFSVTGNTYTTTAGNKVYYK
-2572 VTGTDENGCSA
+2572 VTGTDANECS
-2583 NATYDIIVN
+2583 NTATYEITVN
-2592 KKPNIAPQFSEVCAG
+2592 EKPHVEFEFEEKCAG
-2607 ANNTISLNERTPNTQ
+2607 DNVTITMKDRTPNAR
-2622 YSWSWAN
+2622 YSWIWSNAN
-2629 ASNPTQHIG
+2629 DQSHTAIG
-2638 SLSNATSVTHNFS
+2638 SLENATSVTHTFS
-2651 ENRIYTINAKSNANC
+2651 NNRIYTVNATSDKGCTKSVDT
-2666 LAETTFTIPV
+2666 LVTV
-2676 KPLPRFTVTPDQTI
+2676 KPI
-2690 CHGRSV
+2690 
-2696 TLEAEP
+2696 
-2702 IGQASYSYEWKKKD
+2702 
-2716 VILNANGSRSITDST
+2716 
-2731 ETTTLYTVNVTDGNG
+2731 
-2746 CSKDASVTVTVNP
+2746 
-2759 LPNVNIIQEG
+2759 PNVNITQDKAICSGELANLTATLGTGESIVWKDKNGVIDPANLSTLRPTTTTTYTATITGVNQCKNDGKVTITVNSLPNVEINQVG
-2769 AACVGNTVKLKP
+2769 AACVGNTVTLKP
-2781 TIINESTSDNYTFTW
+2781 RLISTTGGSYTYTW
-2796 YDQPETNGQR
+2796 YDKSSEPRTSIASNTDGSYSIEIKEST
-2806 PSIGTNDY
+2806 PS
-2814 SMEITYSTAPTT
+2814 T
-2826 TLYLTAV
+2826 TLYLYTK
-2833 NKATQCPKEITKS
+2833 NEGTGCHKEIQHT
-2846 INKTNKPEIEALGDL
+2846 INKTDKPVIEITGDT
-2861 VRCNNNIEGT
+2861 VRCNNNVDGT
-2871 IRLSGAEQYKWTSEG
+2871 VRLSGADRYVWTSEN
-2886 DKEGS
+2886 DREGS
-2891 SLTEVL
+2891 SLTETL
-2897 TENKTYSIHAT
+2897 SESKTYTVRAT
-2908 SGACYTDT
+2908 SGVCSADT
-2916 TIPVIVNPLPTV
+2916 SFRVRVNPLPNV
-2928 AIKGDKGNYNDTTIC
+2928 VIKDKNGKETETTIC
-2943 LHSNATLT
+2943 LYDQTDLIASSGANSPTYNWNTSATGNTISVT
-2951 AETNSQNPT
+2951 AATTNSQT
-2960 YSWNTNEETQNIK
+2960 YS
-2973 VTAETKNAQTYT
+2973 
-2985 VTVTDESTHCKNKGS
+2985 VTVTDGKTQCTNTGKY
-3000 FVVNVHPQSNV
+3000 VVKVRNLPNV
-3011 QIEGLSEICTNDKIV
+3011 QIESDPAICTNDNIT
-3026 LTANAN
+3026 LTANAEYN
-3032 YQSYQWA
+3032 SYEWA
-3039 YINAVSDTT
+3039 YINNNGDTT
-3048 SIANGNG
+3048 KYTIGNG
-3055 KSLTYDLNDT
+3055 SQTFETSVTDT
-3065 TTFILNVVDQNGC
+3065 TTYVLTAFDGYCTNTG
-3078 KNNASKIVNAK
+3078 SKTVAAK
-3089 PLPFIAYNTPIVC
+3089 PLPVIAIKEPIVC
-3102 LGKKPVIS
+3102 YGKKVIIS
-3110 VDRSRSVADYYEW
+3110 VDRSRSKADKYQW
-3123 PDNSQ
+3123 PDGTE

-3133 TSPDALTNEREFTFK
+3133 TSSNTLTTETNYTFK
-3148 AYLNGC
+3148 ASLDNC
-3154 PSKDSTIKIAP
+3154 WSNDTTIKVSPI
-3165 KALPN
+3165 ALPIITLTNDKGDILSNKGDTTVCSNNSKIKLNASTNVQTN
-3170 IVLKD
+3170 ITWNYNGQSSSNPLQD
-3175 SVGNTLEN
+3175 SAVT
-3183 NGNSEVCLNNN
+3183 
-3194 KFVIEAEDNKTNTTK
+3194 
-3209 WSWNIDQNEGNRR
+3209 
-3222 EVHPTV
+3222 
-3228 QTTYQITAEND
+3228 QTTYQVSASDAN
-3239 NHCTSSTS
+3239 NCTSTAS
-3247 YTVKVNTPTPIIIT
+3247 YTVKVQKPLPLTIH
-3261 GVNKICENGS
+3261 GVEKVCKGGS
-3271 TTLTAEGGSSYSW
+3271 ITLTAEGGDNYQWIFSNNIS
-3284 SFTPSIDAS
+3284 AS
-3293 NLIYSADASSVTINN
+3293 NIDYSNDNSTVTIENCTDTFTVSITGADNN
-3308 CKETF
+3308 
-3313 VATVKGKDNKSCS
+3313 SCG
-3326 SESEGYT
+3326 SESEVYT
-3333 VIVNKNPTLTITP
+3333 IPVVTNPTLTITP
-3346 GLDGRKV
+3346 EKSKRKV
-3353 CVQSPLKLSATGGTN
+3353 CAQSPLRLSATGGAN
-3368 VSIQWEN
+3368 VSISWEH
-3375 GEAGHLD
+3375 GTEGYLD
-3382 YTYIPT
+3382 YTYTPT
-3388 ESEIGS
+3388 EAETGDVSL
-3394 KKIKVTGTSTDNCT
+3394 KVTGTSIDGCT
-3408 TVDSIYV
+3408 TDSIIKV
-3415 TVNAL
+3415 TVHAL
-3420 PVINITG
+3420 PKINI
-3427 ADICQGKD
+3427 ASRNLCQGD
-3435 TTLTAGSNE
+3435 SSLLTASSKNGE
-3444 TVTFHWLGYNEQENP
+3444 QLTFHWTGYAENANP
-3459 ITVNKQ
+3459 IYVKK
-3465 GRYTVEATNNNG
+3465 GGIYTVEASNENG
-3477 CKNTASYDVTAY
+3477 CKQTESREITVYDRPNVTITRQNINY
-3489 SLPSVSIVRRGI
+3489 
-3501 DFTDDKTV
+3501 TDDQKV
-3509 CEGSTLQLEAI
+3509 CDGDVLTLKASGNSST
-3520 GSGST
+3520 T
-3525 YEWYNGN
+3525 YTWKSNNITLTANGN
-3532 TRLNST
+3532 NGEL
-3538 GDSGQFI
+3538 I
-3545 SPIITNDQIFTVIAK
+3545 SPTITSDSTFKVIAY
-3560 ESHRTGATILTC
+3560 
-3572 QSTET
+3572 ET
-3577 YEAKKA
+3577 YEGNTITCKDSTEYKAIKA

-3590 TADNVCKGKSSRA
+3590 TATPVCKGNSSRA
-3603 TITNPNA
+3603 VIT
-3610 SGITYVWS
+3610 GTDGTTYIWS
-3618 WNDDTQN
+3618 KNGNVIQT
-3625 GGTYHE
+3625 GGTYHDE
-3631 EPSLNERTEYTVVG
+3631 EALNETTTYSVTG
-3645 TLGHCTATKTGYAD
+3645 TLGHCTKTESGRAE
-3659 IWNLPSLSIISTNP
+3659 ILNLPVISSITTDPIGN
-3673 VGTEMCLTGSETKEL
+3673 EMCLTDTKTL
-3688 SVTATAT
+3688 SATAT
-3695 NGNGTITDISWS
+3695 SENGDISYSWTSNKDVS
-3707 SNRDARSIGTPQNVP
+3707 SMNPQVD
-3722 TGSSSSST
+3722 GS
-3730 VVISPTQ
+3730 VIISPNQ
-3737 TGKRTY
+3737 TGQRTY
-3743 TVSAQDNNQ
+3743 TVKATDESQ
-3752 CKNSANIEINVND
+3752 CFSTKQIDINVND
-3765 IPSITILGDRNVCP
+3765 IPSITVIGDRRVCP
-3779 NTTASLTVQG
+3779 NTEAELKVQG
-3789 TYSVKWYKN
+3789 NYTVNWYDTN
-3798 DGITPIKEINDG
+3798 DRLIETSNSSEAFKPI
-3810 SAFTPTITKDTSF
+3810 ITKDTTF
-3823 VVEIN
+3823 IVEIVDN
-3828 DGTCSNKQSVDI
+3828 KACSKKDSVKLTVKRI
-3840 TTKKT
+3840 
-3845 PTIQFKGESSVCIG
+3845 PEIQFKGEKSICLG

-3875 LKQENGA
+3875 LQQENDTFA
-3882 YSTTSQTSL
+3882 LLTTTSI
-3891 SLTPKVIG
+3891 SLTPETVG
-3899 ETTYNIR
+3899 ETRYNIR
-3906 LVSAEGCETD
+3906 IESSENCSKD
-3916 TSIKITAK
+3916 TFIIITAK
-3924 ALPEIKINNQKNGSS
+3924 ALPEITINNEKNGVST
-3939 EICFKDPT
+3939 ICFKSST
-3947 TLTASGAGDNGS
+3947 VLTAAGAGDNGI
-3959 YVWNNRTTSSEN
+3959 YTWNNRTVGTTNSVS
-3971 EVVPLTTTTYYVVGT
+3971 PLTDTKYYVVGK
-3986 NATTQCK
+3986 NNDTQCS
-3993 DTAWHTVNV
+3993 DTAWHTV
-4002 KDLPKVEIAS
+4002 KIQALPEVAISAE
-4012 KEKVC
+4012 EKVC
-4017 VDSTVTLSIKDYK
+4017 VDSTVTLSIKNYNA
-4030 SEYTYTWSNESWAN
+4030 SYNYTWNTGG
-4044 DKTGE
+4044 TGE
-4049 SVTATIANGANK
+4049 SITATIK
-4061 FVVICDDNSSLHC
+4061 KDTTFSVIC
-4074 KGKAEKTITSKPN
+4074 KGSTITSSNLQCEKEAKYTIEAKPN
-4087 PEIEITGNNQVC
+4087 PDVNVTGNDTVC
-4099 QNDYVTL
+4099 KNDYVMLAAT
-4106 TASSSL
+4106 SNL
-4112 PSSTYLWEEGNDS
+4112 PSSSYAWIENNDT
-4125 ISVLSSITQKVDKAH
+4125 ISYLSSIRRQVDAQH
-4140 TYHVTVEKNGCT
+4140 TYTLIVSKDGCSR
-4152 KTESVT
+4152 KTPLT
-4158 TRFFNLP
+4158 TSFYDLP
-4165 DVKADITNDV
+4165 QIKADITNDPK
-4175 NDDNVICVKSQAE
+4175 NDSIICYKGTAD
-4188 LSATVTSGTA
+4188 LTVTVENAVPG
-4198 PYTYLWK
+4198 PYEYTWT
-4205 SNYIDSENKDK
+4205 SNYIKAEEK
-4216 KNPITMEL
+4216 KVQSPTTLEL
-4224 TNANVSY
+4224 TNTLTPYS
-4231 DFIVEVT
+4231 FIVEVS
-4238 DDKLCKGVDTVT
+4238 DANQCKDNDTILVY
-4250 VSIRPNPTIRI
+4250 VRPNPTISI
-4261 NGDLNACD
+4261 SGSNSVCYEENA
-4269 GQEAT
+4269 ELHV
-4274 IWASG
+4274 SG
-4279 AGANGT
+4279 AGENGT
-4285 YKWSTN
+4285 YEWSTN
-4291 DITDTIHPVITADAT
+4291 ETSNTIHPTIISDSIFTA
-4306 FTVTGTDNYLCKG
+4306 TGTDIYGCIG
-4319 TSKEYTIYKKPNPTL
+4319 QSKPWTVYKKSNPTL
-4334 YFSGKREVCFNSSTA
+4334 YFSGKREICKGTGTT
-4349 ITVSGAGADGNN
+4349 ITVSGAGAEGNN
-4361 YTWTNKSG
+4361 YTWTNSSG
-4369 DSAFEETNGTFQP
+4369 DSEFIEQKGTRNELKP
-4382 LSPTTT
+4382 ANNAT
-4388 SEYNIHAT
+4388 YNISAT
-4396 MNGCSTDSVITI
+4396 LNGC
-4408 TVNELPEIKI
+4408 
-4418 IGVKDNTTY
+4418 
-4427 NNGVAYICIDESIQL
+4427 
-4442 QESQN
+4442 
-4447 DDWNYLW
+4447 
-4454 STNKT
+4454 
-4459 DNSIEVAPSASTTY
+4459 
-4473 SLRVTDKHT
+4473 
-4482 QCSTTDSFTVNVK
+4482 TTDSLIEIVVNDLPTIQINNTNNGSAFICYKDSIELTGTNADYTYTWSNNNKTNKIKVAPKTTTTYTLEVIDSNECRNNDLFTVNVNSLPTVTLSAVPAVCK
-4495 ERPIV
+4495 DSTVE
-4500 DLITSP
+4500 ITANSIDGAP
-4506 AICKGDK
+4506 EPKIY
-4513 VHIEAQAKNG
+4513 I
-4523 YPTPNKYSWNGGS
+4523 WNNIAGGKTHS
-4536 EEEDK
+4536 ES
-4541 IFEETLS
+4541 IS
-4548 DPSKVYQLTTQYT
+4548 DPSKEFNLVTKYT
-4561 EDGITCTYT
+4561 ANDITCKDSTSIT
-4570 TETTIETK
+4570 VESKENPSIGLETEGNICEGEQVTIRI
-4578 AKPDFSLSGTEDICT
+4578 ASGSVADQYQWPN
-4593 DDLITLEARAKDG
+4593 G
-4606 TSVDYY
+4606 T
-4612 LWPDNNENTLTR
+4612 NTLTV
-4624 WSTGT
+4624 WDDPNQKTSSTKPYRYYVTGIRRYVSGT
-4629 SNLTGQSSV
+4629 TILECKQKDSIDV
-4638 TYTVKGTNKYASGS
+4638 
-4652 EVLNCTHE
+4652 
-4660 ESVDITIHPRPELEI
+4660 TIHALPQLKI
-4675 DGPAFICKNAS
+4675 NGPVFICKNDSSILSVEETSGLSVAS
-4686 SELTVRDT
+4686 YV
-4694 AGNTIA
+4694 
-4700 NDDFRWST
+4700 WST
-4708 GETGTTITV
+4708 GETGNSIKV
-4717 PAPNETVTYS
+4717 PAPTDSATYS
-4727 VTATLKYNDTEG
+4727 VTATHLYDVQNELG
-4739 CDATASFMIYG
+4739 CENTASFTLYG
-4750 KDNPSFDIIGKR
+4750 ENNPNFEILGEK
-4762 SYCDGTNASL
+4762 SYCDGATANL
-4772 SIAGTT
+4772 SIAGGN
-4778 NIKTIQWFDVVG
+4778 NIKSIEWYDIVG
-4790 TDSTL
+4790 TDTTL
-4795 ISSGTSISPKVE
+4795 IGNTNTIKPTITRNMHIFIKVTNTS
-4807 RDMIIAVRVINT
+4807 
-4819 DDCVAE
+4819 DCKAE
-4825 KSIPIT
+4825 KNFNIT
-4831 WIANPTLQIDR
+4831 KKDNPTLNINA
-4842 PDKVC
+4842 PEKVC
-4847 EGATANIIAS
+4847 IGSIANIIVS
-4857 GANSWSWD
+4857 GANSWRWD
-4865 HTSKTVS
+4865 HISTSS
-4872 TLNEIIN
+4872 SNINEEIN
-4879 TSTVFTVHGTT
+4879 TERTFTVHGTT
-4890 NGCTTDST
+4890 NNCTTDST
-4898 FTIGTY
+4898 FTIGINNL
-4904 AMPEISITADKP
+4904 PNVSISADKP
-4916 IQNKQTEICYK
+4916 ITTSSDGIKQTEICYK
-4927 ESITLTATGAE
+4927 DNITLTASGVSNE
-4938 TYIWENMADGNNAT
+4938 YRWENISDGNTAS
-4952 ITKSPSNDITYI
+4952 ITKSPTDNTQYV
-4964 VEGTDVNGCKNKES
+4964 VEGTDGNGCKNKDT
-4978 IKVVVN
+4978 INVIVN
-4984 SLPEFTVP
+4984 TLPTFTVP
-4992 AITKVCEN
+4992 AITRVCAN
-5000 LTTTIKASNQSLSYN
+5000 STATLTASDNTLSYD
-5015 WGDGYGTKNYEYT
+5015 WEDGDVYDQSNVHT
-5028 TPAVTDDVTYTVTA
+5028 TPSVTTDATYNVRA
-5042 KNSKGCVSDPV
+5042 KNDKGCVSNPV
-5053 SYQLI
+5053 SYTLI
-5058 KKHNPDLV
+5058 MKPNPNLIIDAV
-5066 ISGENKICY
+5066 DKVCY
-5075 NTSTTLSVSDNADQ
+5075 NTTTTLSVTDEAL
-5089 FSSYQ
+5089 SSYP
-5094 TTYVW
+5094 TSYVW
-5099 ENNNSNIGS
+5099 EMNAALMGS
-5108 TFTTKEITKK
+5108 TYTTQKITEETTFT
-5118 TTISVKGTKEGC
+5118 VQGTKEGC
-5130 STTKTWEIDTFNLPN
+5130 TATKTVTIGVYDLPN

-5150 GDEYAITCSNNSV
+5150 GDEYAITCNNDSV
-5163 TLEASNGVSYK
+5163 TLNASNSDSIYK
-5174 WDNKPGESDN
+5174 WDNKPGELGT
-5184 TYSVRPTVD
+5184 TYTIKPTIN
-5193 GEVHTLWGKD
+5193 GEIHTLWGMD
-5203 RNGCVNTDDIKV
+5203 RHGCVNTDDIQVK
-5215 NIQYR
+5215 IQYR
-5220 PNFRITGNNRVC
+5220 PQFSITGDKRVC
-5232 NGSNVVLKV
+5232 EGENVIL
-5241 TPNDPNSNYK
+5241 TAQAINPNQTYTYEWK
-5251 YRWTDKFGERIGK
+5251 DKFDNTIGSAS
-5264 GAGTNKHAIRITSDT
+5264 GSIGNKRTITITSDT
-5279 TVYVTATDQ
+5279 IVYVTATDETELQ
-5288 TGLPCDTTIAFE
+5288 CDTTIAYE
-5300 IKVKNKPTITP
+5300 IKVKHKPIITMI
-5311 VKVTDKVCKMGYATI
+5311 TADETVCKMSYATL
-5326 VVGGDA
+5326 VAGGDA
-5332 DSYQWKYGS
+5332 DSYYWTYQGS
-5341 SIVSETNR
+5341 IISDNNR
-5349 LYHVINNDNNRFIVT
+5349 LYRPIRRDNNKFTVHAI
-5364 ATKDGCTENDT
+5364 KDGCESDT
-5375 FDVIGVPI
+5375 TINVRGVLLPSV
-5383 PKVTL
+5383 KMQDEV
-5388 GNATICYGDKVELK
+5388 ICYGDSVELRT
-5402 ANEGLDSYQWD
+5402 NESLISYQWD
-5413 NITAQTAIVTSE
+5413 NITTQSSI
-5425 MTNSLEVDPKI
+5425 NSADSYALMVKPKI
-5436 TTQYRVIGGQII
+5436 TTQYRVIGE
-5448 DTDGNQCKDTAIAT
+5448 NENHCKDTAIAT

-5471 VLNNDKNACEEG
+5471 VLSNDKSACEEG
-5483 TVEISTTDKSL
+5483 TVEISTVDESL
-5494 VYSWENHGESY
+5494 VYSWDDHGASY
-5505 ESLFSHE
+5505 ESTFFHE
-5512 YTMGN
+5512 YTMGK
-5517 YPESSEFVIYA
+5517 YPEENKFVIYA
-5528 KTQEGC
+5528 KTTDGC
-5534 IDSST
+5534 VDSSI
-5539 VSINTKPKPTL
+5539 VSISTKPKPSL
-5550 DIVFDS
+5550 NILFDS
-5556 AVCYG
+5556 AVCLG

-5575 TWKSDEETLSTSSSY
+5575 VWKSEGEETLSTSSSY
-5590 TTPTITDAVVNF
+5590 TTPSITDEFVNF
-5602 NVTGIMDGC
+5602 NVTGTMDGC

-5651 KGWSYKWDNN
+5651 KDWSYKWDNN
-5661 AYTINDTIYHVYPI
+5661 AYTLNDTIYHVYPI

-5686 TFGCENKDEI
+5686 TYGCENKDEI
-5696 IVSLQERPTFHIVGV
+5696 TVSLQERPTFHIIGV
-5711 EEICVNGE
+5711 EAICVNGE
-5719 ATLQAD
+5719 ASLHAD

-5735 SKNDTIG
+5735 SQNDTIG
-5742 KTVGNEALSIK
+5742 TTIGNDALSIK
-5753 ITQDTTLTVHGYT
+5753 ITQDTMLTVHGYT

-6270 SYKWEDGSE
+6270 SYKWEDGLE

-6554 TFNADDNT
+6554 TFYADDNT

-7257 TTTYSVTGTDVNG
+7257 TTTYNVTGTDVNG

-7289 EGDNAVCEGMQANLT
+7289 EGDNAVCEGMQANLS